1 MEKVYKFSYE
11 SKGDVVTSQLIASDV
26 SEAYEKLEGMNID
39 PYELKLD
46 IRSTISLGKTLPLK
60 ELARFYETMGKRMSS
75 GALISTGLES
85 AIEFTSDIRLK
96 AAISTL
102 KNATD
107 EGVKIGIAMEKAGFP
122 FRHAKAIGAM
132 EETASTD
139 ETFIS
144 LAEEC
149 RREERMSSGI
159 KKLLRMP
166 KIFGTVVALMFYGAF
181 GFLSPMILEKLVKIV
196 GEDELSPFVSMYYGF
211 VTNFSQN
218 IIISTILYFGSFIAI
233 YVIGKSNFVK
243 KLFDKIKIFHE
254 ISERSDMASLWLKYG
269 LMFRSGMNALYAAL
283 LVAESAKREDSRL
296 SFIALENNLGSGY
309 DMSASI
315 ENAGFPD
322 YIVRAIKAGESSSSV
337 EQSMMDI
344 STELFEDVDM
354 LVSKLTDTVQ
364 TMTVIGMAIIVLIF
378 FVLTYY
384 PLLSTIM
391 SQL

>member
-149 RREERMSSGI
+149 RREERMSS
-159 KKLLRMP
+159 
-166 KIFGTVVALMFYGAF
+166 
-181 GFLSPMILEKLVKIV
+181 
-196 GEDELSPFVSMYYGF
+196 
-211 VTNFSQN
+211 
-218 IIISTILYFGSFIAI
+218 
-233 YVIGKSNFVK
+233 
-243 KLFDKIKIFHE
+243 
-254 ISERSDMASLWLKYG
+254 
-269 LMFRSGMNALYAAL
+269 
-283 LVAESAKREDSRL
+283 
-296 SFIALENNLGSGY
+296 
-309 DMSASI
+309 
-315 ENAGFPD
+315 
-322 YIVRAIKAGESSSSV
+322 
-337 EQSMMDI
+337 
-344 STELFEDVDM
+344 
-354 LVSKLTDTVQ
+354 
-364 TMTVIGMAIIVLIF
+364 
-378 FVLTYY
+378 
-384 PLLSTIM
+384 
-391 SQL
+391 